1 MPSEYSAGSKK
12 TGGGYRAYV
21 GHEDGKEMYL
31 GSAIYKTP
39 KAAEGEAEVYKKA
52 YFKRMND
59 RYATSQVADYRN
71 KNKGHMKEEVEQ
83 EAYDRFAAQRK
94 SPKGGKV
101 PAPKSDMEKRLARGQ
116 RNDPVNKLGM
126 KKEDNLD
133 ELSTKTLS
141 SYINKASDARGHR
154 KLSTRKVDNRYTGVH
169 RASQKLAKRED
180 VNEELT
186 DVQKRKHKN
195 LKDRAK
201 GGNAQA
207 KKRLAAFEKEFAKD
221 LQTSKASATQMGKSS
236 GKADTKAVGGADDHI
251 VMQLRKAQDVGGNMD
266 IKVSPTGKSVRLK
279 KQEIDQLLKLHDKM
293 QKPDEKRKFRI
304 LVTKKLRDKAK

>member
-1 MPSEYSAGSKK
+1 MFTHNIIRNGPAHEPPS
-12 TGGGYRAYV
+12 
-21 GHEDGKEMYL
+21 
-31 GSAIYKTP
+31 
-39 KAAEGEAEVYKKA
+39 
-52 YFKRMND
+52 
-59 RYATSQVADYRN
+59 
-71 KNKGHMKEEVEQ
+71 
-83 EAYDRFAAQRK
+83 
-94 SPKGGKV
+94 
-101 PAPKSDMEKRLARGQ
+101 
-116 RNDPVNKLGM
+116 
-126 KKEDNLD
+126 
-133 ELSTKTLS
+133 
-141 SYINKASDARGHR
+141 
-154 KLSTRKVDNRYTGVH
+154 KVDNRYTGVH

-221 LQTSKASATQMGKSS
+221 LQTSKASATQMSKSS